1 MTIAISPGPPAV
13 GGAAETPET
22 PEPDPPDAARGGAA
36 GPFSARVLGRVT
48 RGDGRELRGVSG
60 LDLSDP
66 AGDGAVF
73 AR

>member
-1 MTIAISPGPPAV
+1 MTIAISPGPTAV
-13 GGAAETPET
+13 GGAAGTPEM
-22 PEPDPPDAARGGAA
+22 PDPPDAARGGAA